1 MNCVITNGAC
11 YIKRNS
17 ENLLVATDSLGEA
30 LLFPAEKA
38 QATITY
44 LPKALQDK
52 GFKVKSV
59 SEILGRIETAVM
71 AEVGRSEQEQYEGGI
86 PIKEGETL
94 HNLKQAL
101 MVVDET
107 LGSIQSTYV
116 DACKEL
122 NDVSLEIIDLQHAIE
137 FAKPNAVRKCYLETE
152 LQKALLRRRECKDV
166 KVLIECVMEFNKCDW
181 GTGKLQC
188 KRFSI
193 GLKSGLM
200 YRVFVMICLNKI
212 TKEYFYEWSYFV
224 IFKHVGFWCSWRS

>member
-17 ENLLVATDSLGEA
+17 ENLLVATDSLGDA
-30 LLFPAEKA
+30 FLFPAEKA
-38 QATITY
+38 QATITC

-59 SEILGRIETAVM
+59 SEILGRIESTVM
-71 AEVGRSEQEQYEGGI
+71 AEVGRAEQEQYDAGV

-101 MVVDET
+101 LIVDET
-107 LGSIQSTYV
+107 LGSIQSLYV

-137 FAKPNAVRKCYLETE
+137 FAKANAVRKCYLETE
-152 LQKALLRRRECKDV
+152 LQKALLKRRECKDV
-166 KVLIECVMEFNKCDW
+166 KVLVECVMEFDRGDW
-181 GTGKLQC
+181 GTGKLQKVFDRSE
-188 KRFSI
+188 KR
-193 GLKSGLM
+193 
-200 YRVFVMICLNKI
+200 
-212 TKEYFYEWSYFV
+212 SYMPRIRNDLFE
-224 IFKHVGFWCSWRS
+224 